1 MCVVLAVLNIIKV
14 FNPPI
19 RRGKQL
25 RDSKCVLCKYIY
37 PFFPSLA

>member
-25 RDSKCVLCKYIY
+25 RDSKYIY